1 MTNAT
6 VSKLAEF
13 AHTDCTVFFW
23 LGEVPDETFCSL
35 ERAVRHVNRHPA
47 LADSV
52 EIFVH
57 SATTR
62 PPIISGE
69 DLVVLMKRVE
79 HQLRRFS

>member
-6 VSKLAEF
+6 VSKLAEY

-23 LGEVPDETFCSL
+23 LGEAPDETFCSL
-35 ERAVRHVNRHPA
+35 ERAVAHVKRHPA

-57 SATTR
+57 SATTQ

-69 DLVVLMKRVE
+69 DLVVLMKSVDR
-79 HQLRRFS
+79 